1 MTDTTRTSD
10 TNTSTGTGTGG
21 SESRGRAATAY
32 ETTRARTSEAYA
44 GIRERTAQL
53 SERTGETITANP
65 MVAVAGGVAVG
76 AVRAALLPRTQREA
90 ELLGP
95 VGTRINDA
103 AREAARTAADAGRE
117 KVEEI
122 AETAKTKVGEAVIG
136 AVTATTGAT
145 SAG

>member
-1 MTDTTRTSD
+1 MTDTNSTSS
-10 TNTSTGTGTGG
+10 TSTSTGTGGDN
-21 SESRGRAATAY
+21 ESRGRAATAY
-32 ETTRARTSEAYA
+32 ETTRAKTSEAYA

-53 SERTGETITANP
+53 GERTGETITANP
-65 MVAVAGGVAVG
+65 VIAVAGGFAVG
-76 AVRAALLPRTQREA
+76 AVLAALLPRTQREA

-95 VGTRINDA
+95 VGTKINDA
-103 AREAARTAADAGRE
+103 ARDAARTAADAGRE

-145 SAG
+145 AAS